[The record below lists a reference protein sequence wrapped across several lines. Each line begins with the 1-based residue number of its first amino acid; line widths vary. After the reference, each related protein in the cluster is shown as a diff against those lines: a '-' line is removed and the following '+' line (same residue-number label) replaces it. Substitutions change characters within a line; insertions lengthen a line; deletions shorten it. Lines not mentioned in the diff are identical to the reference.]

1 MLRARVGFRP
11 TRPQQAAG
19 ARIEPNP
26 SDACAAGSMRA
37 PTAAA
42 APPLEPPDM
51 RVWSQ
56 GFFVAPCNCGSQVR
70 LRPSS
75 QVLVRP
81 KITMP
86 GAFQP
91 LDELAVFRRHDVFEE
106 LAAPRRRAAGEGGA
120 EVLQQIGHAGERPL
134 GEAAGDGLAA
144 MVVELVGDR
153 VDGTVARVDPFDR
166 SLQQFLRSSFAP
178 CNQRGQS
185 DRIMLFIV
193 RKGGHLVSP
202 FGAASRTPAVQ
213 EDRLVRPL
221 ALVRVPYDSGH
232 LQGRIRP
239 LPASNR
245 HHVAVAISRVK
256 ARIGAAG

>member
-1 MLRARVGFRP
+1 MQLRLAGEAQAELAGVGP
-11 TRPQQAAG
+11 AEDHHA
-19 ARIEPNP
+19 
-26 SDACAAGSMRA
+26 
-37 PTAAA
+37 
-42 APPLEPPDM
+42 
-51 RVWSQ
+51 
-56 GFFVAPCNCGSQVR
+56 
-70 LRPSS
+70 
-75 QVLVRP
+75 
-81 KITMP
+81 

-202 FGAASRTPAVQ
+202 FGAASRTPGGPGRPPRPTLGACQ
-213 EDRLVRPL
+213 GAIRLRTSPGPDPAAPGLKPTPCGCRNLASEGSDRRGGLSCRIDVACRGWFPQG
-221 ALVRVPYDSGH
+221 ATEGGQDDRGPKGVDFFARVLDTLH
-232 LQGRIRP
+232 R
-239 LPASNR
+239 
-245 HHVAVAISRVK
+245 K
-256 ARIGAAG
+256 K